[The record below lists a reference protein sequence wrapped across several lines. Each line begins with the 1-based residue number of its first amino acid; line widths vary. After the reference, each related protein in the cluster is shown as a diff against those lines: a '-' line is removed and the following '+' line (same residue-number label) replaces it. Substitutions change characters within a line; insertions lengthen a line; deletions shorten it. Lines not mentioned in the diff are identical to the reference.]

1 MRPDGRELGEIR
13 TTTLNI
19 GNKCISVHYIA
30 QLPENVESSQ
40 FSKNIHNFH
49 KPIEGK

>member
-1 MRPDGRELGEIR
+1 MRPDGRELGEFR

-19 GNKCISVHYIA
+19 GKKCISVHYIA

-40 FSKNIHNFH
+40 FSKIFRIFT
-49 KPIEGK
+49 PIEGK